1 MLHKDLGEHKTALPL
16 AKRALDGFHRALG
29 PTHARTLTALNNL
42 ALVKKATGDLGV
54 AAELHVLP

>member
-1 MLHKDLGEHKTALPL
+1 MGAHAQALPL

-42 ALVKKATGDLGV
+42 ALVKKASGDLQV
-54 AAELHVLP
+54 AAELYV